1 MCICVSKCNICNNQV
16 MLVIKKNKNNH
27 QTDEKW
33 NKNSQ

>member
-1 MCICVSKCNICNNQV
+1 MCICVSKCDICNNQV
-16 MLVIKKNKNNH
+16 MLVKKNKNNH